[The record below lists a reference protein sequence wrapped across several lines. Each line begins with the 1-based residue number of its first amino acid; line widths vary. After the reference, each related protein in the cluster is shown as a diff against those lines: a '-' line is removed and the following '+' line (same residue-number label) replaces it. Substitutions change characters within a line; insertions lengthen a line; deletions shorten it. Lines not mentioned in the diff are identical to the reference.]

1 MPVMRRTLLYVLV
14 FSFLGVPLAARAQNL
29 PLEFVAVAPCR
40 LLDTRPG
47 NGGGGPIQ
55 GGTFETF
62 NLPQLAQAKG
72 CADLSSAVTYSLN
85 VTVVPRAP
93 LGYLTIWP
101 AGQSQPTVST
111 LNSLD
116 GRVKANASIVAA
128 GANLAVS
135 VFVTDTSDVV
145 LDLDGY
151 FTPAMPSTLGFYP
164 LPPCR
169 VADTRHPNGPL
180 GGPNLAAGVPREF
193 PVLNSVCNIPSSALA
208 YSMNFTAIPRG
219 PLGYLSLWPTGSS
232 QPVVSTLNALT
243 GQVTA
248 NAAIVPA
255 GQGGDIEA
263 FVSNDADLVIDI
275 NGYFALQSSA
285 GLSLYALPPCRVLD
299 TRQGGSLIVSELTV
313 NEVDQACAPRGA
325 QAYVFNA
332 TVVPSGPLGYLTLW
346 PDGQIQ
352 PIVSTLNALDGIITS
367 NMAIVPTANG
377 AIAAYPSNPTHLVL
391 DISSYFASVNPVI
404 QNPASLPT
412 GTVGQNYP
420 YQLIAVN
427 GFPPY
432 GWFVNSGVLPPGLF
446 LDSTGSISGI
456 PTQLGTYSFTVGVID
471 SQNHLTVGDLTII
484 VQ

>member
-1 MPVMRRTLLYVLV
+1 MQVMRRTLLYVLV
-14 FSFLGVPLAARAQNL
+14 FSLLGVPLAARAQSL
-29 PLEFVAVAPCR
+29 PSEFVAVTPCR
-40 LLDTRPG
+40 LLDTR
-47 NGGGGPIQ
+47 GGGPIQ

-62 NLPQLAQAKG
+62 NLPQLAQANG
-72 CADLSSAVTYSLN
+72 CADLSLAVAYSLN
-85 VTVVPRAP
+85 VTVVPWAP

-101 AGQSQPTVST
+101 AGQSQPIVST

-116 GRVKANASIVAA
+116 GRVKANASIVSA
-128 GANLAVS
+128 GVSLAVN
-135 VFVTDTSDVV
+135 VFVSDTSDVV

-151 FTPAMPSTLGFYP
+151 FAPATPSTLGFYP
-164 LPPCR
+164 LSPCR
-169 VADTRHPNGPL
+169 VADTRDPNGPL

-263 FVSNDADLVIDI
+263 FVTNDADLAIDI

-299 TRQGGSLIVSELTV
+299 TRQGGSLIVGELTV
-313 NEVDQACAPRGA
+313 NEVDQGCAPRGA

-332 TVVPSGPLGYLTLW
+332 TVVPPGPFGFLTLW
-346 PDGQIQ
+346 PQGQAQ
-352 PIVSTLNALDGIITS
+352 PFVGTLNAVDGAITS
-367 NMAIVPTANG
+367 NLAIVPTANG
-377 AIAAYPSNPTHLVL
+377 FITAFALNPTHLVL
-391 DISSYFASVNPVI
+391 DLFGYFAP
-404 QNPASLPT
+404 
-412 GTVGQNYP
+412 
-420 YQLIAVN
+420 
-427 GFPPY
+427 
-432 GWFVNSGVLPPGLF
+432 
-446 LDSTGSISGI
+446 
-456 PTQLGTYSFTVGVID
+456 
-471 SQNHLTVGDLTII
+471 
-484 VQ
+484 